1 MNVGTLMDL
10 GGVAGGAAQ
19 LEHPEVAAHHR
30 HLLRER
36 TAGSPYAKAFCTL
49 VEELGIAPPPRQ
61 AATGRSRVTVL
72 ESVPDARPAGH

>member
-1 MNVGTLMDL
+1 VDWD
-10 GGVAGGAAQ
+10 
-19 LEHPEVAAHHR
+19 
-30 HLLRER
+30 LLRGR

-49 VEELGIAPPPRQ
+49 VEELGIAPPPGQ